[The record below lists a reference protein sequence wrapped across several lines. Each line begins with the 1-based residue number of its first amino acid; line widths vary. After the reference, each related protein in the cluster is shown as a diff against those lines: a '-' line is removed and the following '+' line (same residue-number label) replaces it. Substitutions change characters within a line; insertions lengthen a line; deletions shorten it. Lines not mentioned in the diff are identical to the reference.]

1 MVLEK
6 QNDGQARRPEMKNAR
21 QPENKR
27 NNEKGTKEL
36 CHTHGAFWK
45 YHKDIVIPR
54 TFEESL
60 MTKEIVC

>member
-6 QNDGQARRPEMKNAR
+6 RNDGQARRPEMKNAR

-36 CHTHGAFWK
+36 CHTHGAFGS
-45 YHKDIVIPR
+45 ITR
-54 TFEESL
+54 TL
-60 MTKEIVC
+60 